1 MTVYT
6 EGNYTGDLL
15 KYELNPLYTRET
27 VTLVSGQ
34 NLTVG
39 AVLGQITT
47 GGKYTILAPG
57 ASDGS
62 QTVAG
67 VLLFDCNASS
77 ADTKAVILKRG
88 PAVVSADYLVW
99 PAGIS
104 APNKATAIAALTAL
118 GIVQRAAY

>member
-34 NLTVG
+34 KLTVG
-39 AVLGQITT
+39 AVLGRITAS
-47 GGKYTILAPG
+47 GEYTILAPG

-67 VLLFDCNASS
+67 VLLIDCDASS
-77 ADTKAVILKRG
+77 ADAKAVIIKRG
-88 PAVVSADYLVW
+88 PAVVAADYLVW

-104 APNKATAIAALTAL
+104 APNKAAAIAAVTAL